1 MKVFA
6 GLFVTAMSFGLLGC
20 PEEPKA
26 DPSKA
31 AAQPANQASSA
42 APAAAPASTTKAE
55 EQGSGW

>member
-42 APAAAPASTTKAE
+42 APAAAPPPRRRA
-55 EQGSGW
+55 

>member
-6 GLFVTAMSFGLLGC
+6 VLFISALSFGLLGC

-31 AAQPANQASSA
+31 AAKPADQASSA
-42 APAAAPASTTKAE
+42 APAAAPASTKKTE